1 MVIKMAITAVEVHN
15 IIANAGFVL
24 NPYAKIYVR
33 ALSLAE
39 AEYGEE
45 GVKTQILYI
54 LNNVTARGE
63 TQQAAKKHLL
73 KLAK

>member
-1 MVIKMAITAVEVHN
+1 MTVTAVQVHN

-24 NPYAKIYVR
+24 NPYAKTYVR

-39 AEYGEE
+39 SEYGEE

-63 TQQAAKKHLL
+63 IQKAAKKLL
-73 KLAK
+73 QDMANK